1 MRHYDG
7 VSIASYIPRSKK
19 ILIGLVLIGS
29 ALMPRANAQI
39 ANHDLDV
46 DEIVTQM
53 EQRNE
58 QRAEC
63 LKKYRSVRL
72 YHVEYSGFGGH
83 KEAEMQVKAT
93 FESPDRKD
101 FQITSESGSKMLLGR
116 VLHRLLQSEKETSS
130 MESRK
135 STSLTRENYEFAS
148 AGEERMEEGLAY
160 VLQVIPKRNDRYLYR
175 GKVWVDERDFA
186 VVRIEAEPAK
196 NPSFWT
202 RQTLIEHSYKKVGEF
217 WLPEHNQSISGTRFG
232 GKAVLTIEYQDYE
245 VNEKSEQAKRGG
257 C

>member
-1 MRHYDG
+1 MRAYDG
-7 VSIASYIPRSKK
+7 VSVARCIPRPKK

-29 ALMPRANAQI
+29 ALMARAHAQT

-53 EQRNE
+53 EQRNQ
-58 QRAEC
+58 QRAES
-63 LKKYRSVRL
+63 LKKYSSIRL

-116 VLHRLLQSEKETSS
+116 VLHRLLQSEKEATNA
-130 MESRK
+130 ENHRL
-135 STSLTRENYEFAS
+135 TSLTTENYEFAL
-148 AGEERMEEGLAY
+148 AGQEQLEEGPAY
-160 VLQVIPKRNDRYLYR
+160 VLQVVPKRNDKYLYR
-175 GKVWVDERDFA
+175 GKIWVDEREFA

-202 RQTLIEHSYKKVGEF
+202 RQTSIEHRYKKVGEF
-217 WLPEHNQSISGTRFG
+217 WLPEHNQSISATRFG
-232 GKAVLTIEYQDYE
+232 GKSVLTIEYQDYE
-245 VNEKSEQAKRGG
+245 VNEKREQAKRGG